1 MSGENPNRI
10 LPSSCVS
17 KVHTDRYTDTLKL
30 TTFKLVFIMA
40 KDDFLQ
46 KDSGMKLGATG
57 FTQIQKRIRI
67 DCDFL
72 VGRV

>member
-17 KVHTDRYTDTLKL
+17 KVHTDTLKL

-40 KDDFLQ
+40 KDDFSQ

>member
-17 KVHTDRYTDTLKL
+17 KVHTDTLKL

-46 KDSGMKLGATG
+46 KDSGMKLGATDSRRYRKG
-57 FTQIQKRIRI
+57 
-67 DCDFL
+67 
-72 VGRV
+72 